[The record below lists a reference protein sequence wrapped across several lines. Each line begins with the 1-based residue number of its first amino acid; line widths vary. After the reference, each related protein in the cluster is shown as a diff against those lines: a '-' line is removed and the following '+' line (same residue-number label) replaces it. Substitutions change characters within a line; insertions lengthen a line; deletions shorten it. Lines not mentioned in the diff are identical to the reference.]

1 MTAPR
6 DDVASELIAFAR
18 FLGGLPG
25 LVRRRMSVS
34 EALASVAERRRNR
47 ERNVLTVLERGS

>member
-34 EALASVAERRRNR
+34 EALAIVAERRRNR
-47 ERNVLTVLERGS
+47 EPE